1 MSRDESVFS
10 KILWSCAILSP
21 PVAPSLGN
29 YSQQKDKSHS
39 FVTIR
44 VYETCY
50 LNYKSPL
57 LKKILPL

>member
-57 LKKILPL
+57 